1 MTFTPS
7 SASGRA
13 RPARAGRRALLIA
26 TSVALVSG
34 ALLPAAGS
42 ASASVPASFADRPG
56 SLGRQAAAPLKD
68 PVKEYDITLL
78 TGDVVHYTD
87 GVGKQDTVTVD
98 RPDGAVGGVHVQQAG
113 DDLYVL
119 PDEAGS
125 LLAAGKLDRRL
136 FNVSALARMG
146 YDDKRSG
153 GIPVI
158 ATYPASRGRS
168 LPAAPRGAKKIRTLD
183 SIHGAALKAGKDTV
197 RAFWNDI
204 ARTSTARSLDN
215 GIDRLWLD
223 GRVEAALKDSV
234 PQVNAPQAWAEGYDG
249 KGSKVAVLDTGID
262 ATHPDVKDRI
272 LETKSF
278 VPGEEVVDKNGHGTH
293 VASTI
298 AGSGAA
304 SEGVNKGVAPGA
316 GLIIGKVLGDS
327 GSGEDSGIIEA
338 MEWAKAEGA
347 DVVSMSLGSSIPD
360 DGSDPM
366 SQAVDALSADG
377 GPLFV
382 IAAGNSYG
390 AGTIGSPGSAQKAL
404 TVAAVDKKDKRA
416 DFSSMGPLVR
426 SYGLKPDLSAPGVDI
441 NAAASQSV
449 PGMNGM
455 YQSMSG
461 TSMATPHVA
470 GAAAILKQ
478 RHPDW
483 SGQRIKDALMSS
495 SKRLDAYTPYEQGT
509 GRLDVKAAVDTTI
522 EATGSVEVASYQWPH
537 SASDPVA
544 RRTITY
550 RNTGAKDVTLD
561 LAMDTDAEAYTLSTK
576 RLTVPAGSTAEA
588 VLSLDPSKVANDT
601 RFSGQVIATDE
612 AGTTVAHTGFALY
625 KEQELYDMTLRLR
638 DRAGKPMDG
647 VVVLAALGDRD
658 LGLVQV
664 SGETTLRLPPG
675 NYTAWTSADVAGD
688 RADSK
693 AVAFLAA
700 PETILDKATTVTL
713 DASKAHKVSVRTP
726 KETETRQLRYDMAR
740 TAPDGT
746 VQRDAYQIPLIYD
759 QLWASP
765 TKKVTQGSFSF
776 LTRWRQGEKQIG
788 LTADGRDVPVT
799 AQLGSF
805 VAENSEKKPA
815 GVFAGNGAV
824 ADYDGLNVKGKAVV
838 IRRSDA
844 VAPADRLAN
853 AVAAGAEAL
862 FVVNDGDGVLMESYT
877 PYGTTGAIPVASV
890 QRLAGE
896 NLIKAVQAGRKLT
909 IAQHKFARYVYD
921 LVDRHDGAV
930 PDRSLE
936 FAPSVRQL
944 AKVENTFYGH
954 KDMLGGG
961 YRYDIPD
968 YGPGIGFEEYEKF
981 PGTRDEWVTPLPGA
995 SFWYENHSIL
1005 DAAGS
1010 GGAQEMR
1017 SGELDYTA
1025 GRTYPAQW
1033 FAPITRPRLGTGY
1046 WGPFRSVYNDI
1057 QFNFTPWT
1065 DSGAGHSGA
1074 MPEDEY
1080 DTTTTAF
1087 YQGDTLIKKV
1097 KGRAGFAWDVSP
1109 EKLPYRFVL
1118 DSTRDGDMWKTS
1130 TRTHTEWNFVSGAMD
1145 ENGPYQADI
1154 PMLQLDYK
1162 VDTDLAGDVGA
1173 GKWTEIGL
1181 TSGTQEWLEGAVR
1194 AAKASLSVSYDDGKT
1209 WEAVQLRKDAAGSW
1223 TARFKTPKAGS
1234 SFVSL
1239 KAHAEAADG
1248 LGVDQE
1254 ITRAFGLK

>member
-1 MTFTPS
+1 M
-7 SASGRA
+7 
-13 RPARAGRRALLIA
+13 
-26 TSVALVSG
+26 SG
-34 ALLPAAGS
+34 ALLPATGFASTAAGQS
-42 ASASVPASFADRPG
+42 GPVD
-56 SLGRQAAAPLKD
+56 RQAAA

-78 TGDVVHYTD
+78 TGDVVHYSD

-98 RPDGAVGGVHVQQAG
+98 RPDGAAGGVHVQQAG

-119 PDEAGS
+119 PDEANS
-125 LLAAGKLDRRL
+125 LIAAGRLDRRL
-136 FNVSALARMG
+136 FNVSALAKMG
-146 YDDKRSG
+146 YDDRKSG
-153 GIPVI
+153 GIPLI
-158 ATYPASRGRS
+158 ATYSASQGRS
-168 LPAAPRGAKKIRTLD
+168 LPAAPRGAKKTRTLE
-183 SIHGAALKAGKDTV
+183 SIHGAALKAEKGTA

-204 ARTSTARSLDN
+204 ARTPKARSLGK
-215 GIDRLWLD
+215 GIAKLWLD

-262 ATHPDVKDRI
+262 ATHPDVKDRV

-278 VPGEEVVDKNGHGTH
+278 VPGEEVLDRHGHGTH

-316 GLIIGKVLGDS
+316 DLIIGKVLGDE
-327 GSGEDSGIIEA
+327 GSGADSGIIEA

-382 IAAGNSYG
+382 IAAGNAYG
-390 AGTIGSPGSAQKAL
+390 AGTIGSPGSAEKAL

-416 DFSSMGPLVR
+416 AFSSMGPLVR
-426 SYGLKPDLSAPGVDI
+426 SYGLKPDLSAPGVAI
-441 NAAASQSV
+441 NAAASQAV
-449 PGMNGM
+449 PGVSGM
-455 YQSMSG
+455 YQSMQG

-495 SKRLDAYTPYEQGT
+495 SKKLDAYTPYEQGT

-522 EATGSVEVASYQWPH
+522 EATGSVAVASYNWPH

-544 RRTITY
+544 QRTITY
-550 RNTGAKDVTLD
+550 RNTGTKDVTLD
-561 LAMDTDAEAYTLSTK
+561 LAMDTDAEAYSLSTNQ
-576 RLTVPAGSTAEA
+576 LTVPAGSTAEA

-601 RFSGQVIATDE
+601 QFSGQVIAKDA
-612 AGTTVAHTGFALY
+612 AGTVVAHTGFALN
-625 KEQELYDMTLRLR
+625 KEQELYDLTLRLR
-638 DRAGKPMDG
+638 DRDGKPMDG
-647 VVVLAALGDRD
+647 LVVLGALGDPN
-658 LGLVQV
+658 LNVVPV
-664 SGETTLRLPPG
+664 SGESTLRLPPG
-675 NYTAWTSADVAGD
+675 NYTAWTAADIAGD

-713 DASKAHKVSVRTP
+713 DASKARKVSVRTP
-726 KETETRQLRYDMAR
+726 KETETRQLRFDMAR

-746 VQRDAYQIPLIYD
+746 VQRDLYQIPLIYD

-765 TKKVTQGSFSF
+765 TEKVKQGSFSF
-776 LTRWRQGEKQIG
+776 LTRWRQGEKQ
-788 LTADGRDVPVT
+788 LDVSVEGRGVPVFPQGG
-799 AQLGSF
+799 AAI
-805 VAENSEKKPA
+805 AEGGEEKLA

-824 ADYDGLNVKGKAVV
+824 ADYEGLNVKGKAVV
-838 IRRSDA
+838 IRSSDA

-853 AVAAGAEAL
+853 AVAAGAGAL

-877 PYGTTGAIPVASV
+877 RYGTKGTIPVASV

-896 NLIKAVQAGRKLT
+896 DLIKAAQRGAKLT
-909 IAQHKFARYVYD
+909 VAQHRYASYVYD
-921 LVDRHDGAV
+921 LVDRHDGFV

-936 FAPSVRQL
+936 FAPSTRQL

-954 KDMLGGG
+954 KDTLGAGF
-961 YRYDIPD
+961 RYDIPD
-968 YGPGIGFEEYEKF
+968 YGPGVGFEEYEKF
-981 PGTRDEWVTPLPGA
+981 PGTRQEWVNPLPGD
-995 SFWYENHSIL
+995 SFWYENHSVL
-1005 DAAGS
+1005 NATQTDS
-1010 GGAQEMR
+1010 AQEMR
-1017 SGELDYTA
+1017 GGALDYTA
-1025 GRTYPAQW
+1025 GRTYSAQW
-1033 FAPITRPRLGTGY
+1033 FAPISRPRLGTAY

-1074 MPEDEY
+1074 MENEY
-1080 DTTTTAF
+1080 ETTSTAF

-1097 KGRAGFAWDVSP
+1097 KGRAGFAWDVSA

-1118 DSTRDGDMWKTS
+1118 DATRDADVWKTS
-1130 TRTHTEWNFVSGAMD
+1130 TRTHTEWNFVSGALD
-1145 ENGPYQADI
+1145 KNGPNQADI
-1154 PMLQLDYK
+1154 PMLQLDYG
-1162 VDTDLAGDVGA
+1162 VETDLAGDVSA
-1173 GKWTEIGL
+1173 GRWTEIGL
-1181 TSGTQEWLEGAVR
+1181 TSGTQEWLDGAVK
-1194 AAKASLSVSYDDGKT
+1194 AKKASLSVSYDDGKN
-1209 WEAVQLRKDAAGSW
+1209 WSDVELRENSAGSW
-1223 TARFKTPKAGS
+1223 TARFQTPKKAGG
-1234 SFVSL
+1234 FVSI
-1239 KAHAEAADG
+1239 KAHAEAGDG

-1254 ITRAFGLK
+1254 IIRAFGLK

>member
-1 MTFTPS
+1 MTITPF

-13 RPARAGRRALLIA
+13 GRARPAHAGRRALVIA
-26 TSVALVSG
+26 TSVALLGG
-34 ALLPAAGS
+34 ALLPAAGA
-42 ASASVPASFADRPG
+42 ASGPSDRRAPAG
-56 SLGRQAAAPLKD
+56 HEAAA

-119 PDEAGS
+119 PDEAQS

-136 FNVSALARMG
+136 FNVSALVRMG

-153 GIPVI
+153 GIPLI
-158 ATYPASRGRS
+158 ATYPGDRARS
-168 LPAAPRGAKKIRTLD
+168 LPAVPRGARKTRTLE
-183 SIHGAALKAGKDTV
+183 SIHGAALKADKGTA
-197 RAFWNDI
+197 RTFWNGI
-204 ARTSTARSLDN
+204 ARAPEARSLDA
-215 GIDRLWLD
+215 GLGKLWLD

-249 KGSKVAVLDTGID
+249 KGAKVAVLDTGID
-262 ATHPDVKDRI
+262 ADHPDVKDRV
-272 LETKSF
+272 LESKSF
-278 VPGEEVVDKNGHGTH
+278 VPGEEVDDKNGHGTH

-304 SEGVNKGVAPGA
+304 SQGTNKGVAPGA
-316 GLIIGKVLGDS
+316 DLIVGKVLGDE
-327 GSGEDSGIIEA
+327 GSGADSGIIEA
-338 MEWAKAEGA
+338 MEWARAEGA
-347 DVVSMSLGSSIPD
+347 DVVSMSLGSPVPD

-382 IAAGNSYG
+382 IAAGNAYG
-390 AGTIGSPGSAQKAL
+390 AGTIGSPGSAEKAL
-404 TVAAVDKKDKRA
+404 TVAAVDKRDNRA

-449 PGMNGM
+449 PGIEGM

-495 SKRLDAYTPYEQGT
+495 SKRLPDYTPYQQGT
-509 GRLDVKAAVDTTI
+509 GRLDVKAAIDTTV
-522 EATGSVEVASYQWPH
+522 EATGSVPVASYDWPH

-544 RRTITY
+544 ERTLTY
-550 RNTGAKDVTLD
+550 RNTGTKDIALD
-561 LAMDTDAEAYTLSTK
+561 LATDTDADAYRLSTK

-588 VLSLDPSKVANDT
+588 VLSLDPSKVASGSQ
-601 RFSGQVIATDE
+601 FSGQVLATDA
-612 AGTTVAHTGFALY
+612 AGTVVAHTGFALN
-625 KEQELYDMTLRLR
+625 KERELYDLTLRLK

-647 VVVLAALGDRD
+647 TVVLGALGDPEPMP
-658 LGLVQV
+658 VQV

-675 NYTAWTSADVAGD
+675 NYTAWTAAEVTGD

-693 AVAFLAA
+693 ALAFLAA
-700 PETILDKATTVTL
+700 PEIILGKAATVTL
-713 DASKAHKVSVRTP
+713 DASRARKVAVRTP

-776 LTRWRQGEKQIG
+776 LTRWRQGEKLLA
-788 LTADGRDVPVT
+788 LTADGRDVPAAV
-799 AQLGSF
+799 QGGSP
-805 VAENSEKKPA
+805 VAGSSRKKLT
-815 GVFAGNGAV
+815 GVFAGNGAA
-824 ADYDGLNVKGKAVV
+824 ADYKGLNVRGKAVV

-844 VAPADRLAN
+844 VAPEDRAAN
-853 AVAAGAEAL
+853 AVAAGADAL
-862 FVVNDGDGVLMESYT
+862 FVVNDGDGVLLEGYA
-877 PYGTTGAIPVASV
+877 PYGTETAIPVASV

-896 NLIKAVQAGRKLT
+896 ELIRTARRGKKLT
-909 IAQHKFARYVYD
+909 VEQRKFARYVYD
-921 LVDRHDGAV
+921 LVDRHDGTI

-936 FAPSVRQL
+936 FAPKARAL

-954 KDMLGGG
+954 RDVLGGG

-995 SFWYENHSIL
+995 SFWYENHSVL
-1005 DAAGS
+1005 GAD
-1010 GGAQEMR
+1010 GGEAVLEMR

-1025 GRTYPAQW
+1025 GRTYRTDW
-1033 FAPITRPRLGTGY
+1033 FAPVARPRLGTGY
-1046 WGPFRSVYNDI
+1046 WGPFRSVYDDV

-1065 DSGAGHSGA
+1065 DAGAGNSGA
-1074 MPEDEY
+1074 MPQGEY
-1080 DTTTTAF
+1080 DTTSTAF

-1097 KGRAGFAWDVSP
+1097 AGRAGYAWDLSP
-1109 EKLPYRFVL
+1109 ERLPYRFVL
-1118 DSTRDGDMWKTS
+1118 DATRDGDVWKTS

-1145 ENGPYQADI
+1145 ENGPSQADI
-1154 PMLQLDYK
+1154 PLLQLDYR
-1162 VDTDLAGDVGA
+1162 VDTDLAGDVKA
-1173 GKWTEIGL
+1173 GRPAEIGL
-1181 TSGTQEWLEGAVR
+1181 SAGTQEWLDGAVK
-1194 AAKASLSVSYDDGKT
+1194 AKKASLSVSYDDGKT
-1209 WEAVQLRKDAAGSW
+1209 WSAVPLRQDGAGSW
-1223 TARFKTPKAGS
+1223 TARFTTPKRAGS
-1234 SFVSL
+1234 SVSL
-1239 KAHAEAADG
+1239 KAHAEAAGG

-1254 ITRAFGLK
+1254 IIRAFGLK

>member
-1 MTFTPS
+1 MTSTPS

-13 RPARAGRRALLIA
+13 RSARAGRRALLLA
-26 TSVALVSG
+26 TAVALVSG
-34 ALLPAAGS
+34 ALVPAAGL
-42 ASASVPASFADRPG
+42 ASAASGGLRPPADR
-56 SLGRQAAAPLKD
+56 QAGA

-98 RPDGAVGGVHVQQAG
+98 RPDGATGGVHVQQAG
-113 DDLYVL
+113 DDIYVL
-119 PDEAGS
+119 PDEATG

-136 FNVSALARMG
+136 FNVSALAKMG

-153 GIPVI
+153 GIPLI
-158 ATYPASRGRS
+158 ATYPAGKGRS
-168 LPAAPRGAKKIRTLD
+168 LPAAPRGAKKVRTLE
-183 SIHGAALKAGKDTV
+183 SIHGAALKAGKDTA
-197 RAFWNDI
+197 RTFWNGI
-204 ARTSTARSLDN
+204 AGAPVARSLDG
-215 GIDRLWLD
+215 GIAKLWLD
-223 GRVEAALKDSV
+223 GRAEAALKDSV

-278 VPGEEVVDKNGHGTH
+278 VPGEEAVDRNGHGTH

-316 GLIIGKVLGDS
+316 DLIIGKVLGDE
-327 GSGEDSGIIEA
+327 GSGADSGIIEA

-382 IAAGNSYG
+382 IAAGNAYG
-390 AGTIGSPGSAQKAL
+390 AGTIGSPGSAEKAL
-404 TVAAVDKKDKRA
+404 TIAAVDKKDNRA

-449 PGMNGM
+449 PGIDGM

-483 SGQRIKDALMSS
+483 SGQRIKDTLMSS
-495 SKRLDAYTPYEQGT
+495 SKELPDYTPYQQGT

-522 EATGSVEVASYQWPH
+522 EATGSVAVASYDWPH
-537 SASDPVA
+537 SPSDPVA
-544 RRTITY
+544 ERTITY

-561 LAMDTDAEAYTLSTK
+561 LATDTDADAYTLSTK
-576 RLTVPAGSTAEA
+576 QLTVPAGSTAEA
-588 VLSLDPSKVANDT
+588 VLSLDPSKVANNT
-601 RFSGQVIATDE
+601 QFSGQVIAKDA
-612 AGTTVAHTGFALY
+612 AGTTVAHTGFALN
-625 KEQELYDMTLRLR
+625 KEQELYDLTLKLR
-638 DRAGKPMDG
+638 DRDGKPMDG
-647 VVVLAALGDRD
+647 TVVLGALGDPQ
-658 LGLVQV
+658 LQSVAV
-664 SGETTLRLPPG
+664 PGETTLRLPPG
-675 NYTAWTSADVAGD
+675 NYTTWAAADIAGD

-693 AVAFLAA
+693 ALAFLAA
-700 PETILDKATTVTL
+700 PEVILDKATTVTL
-713 DASKAHKVSVRTP
+713 DASKARKVSVRTP

-746 VQRDAYQIPLIYD
+746 VQRDAYQIPLMYD

-776 LTRWRQGEKQIG
+776 LTRWRQGEKLID
-788 LTADGRDVPVT
+788 LTAGGRDVPVT
-799 AQLGSF
+799 AQGGSP
-805 VAENSEKKPA
+805 VAENSTQKLA
-815 GVFAGNGAV
+815 AVFAGNGAV
-824 ADYDGLNVKGKAVV
+824 ADYKGLDVKGKAVV

-844 VAPADRLAN
+844 VAPEDRAAD
-853 AVAAGAEAL
+853 AVAAGAKAL
-862 FVVNDGDGVLMESYT
+862 FVVNDGDGVAMESYA
-877 PYGTTGAIPVASV
+877 PYGTETAVPVASV

-896 NLIKAVQAGRKLT
+896 KLIDVARHGSKVT
-909 IAQHKFARYVYD
+909 IAQRKFARYVYD
-921 LVDRHDGAV
+921 LVDRHDGVV

-936 FAPSVRQL
+936 YAPSARRL

-995 SFWYENHSIL
+995 SFWYENHSVL
-1005 DAAGS
+1005 NATGTDS
-1010 GGAQEMR
+1010 AQEMR
-1017 SGELDYTA
+1017 SGELGYTA
-1025 GRTYPAQW
+1025 GRTYPAEW
-1033 FAPITRPRLGTGY
+1033 FAPIARPRLGTGY
-1046 WGPFRSVYNDI
+1046 WGPFRSVHNDI
-1057 QFNFTPWT
+1057 QYNFTPWT

-1087 YQGDTLIKKV
+1087 YQGDTLIKKAA
-1097 KGRAGFAWDVSP
+1097 GRAGFAGDVSP

-1118 DSTRDGDMWKTS
+1118 DSARDGDVWKTS

-1145 ENGPYQADI
+1145 ENGPFQADI
-1154 PMLQLDYK
+1154 PMLQLDYR
-1162 VDTDLAGDVGA
+1162 VGADLAGDVKA
-1173 GKWTEIGL
+1173 GKWTEVGL
-1181 TSGTQEWLEGAVR
+1181 ASGTQEWLKGAVK
-1194 AAKASLSVSYDDGKT
+1194 ATGASLSVSYDDGKT
-1209 WEAVQLRKDAAGSW
+1209 WDAVQLRKDAAGSW
-1223 TARFKTPKAGS
+1223 TARFKTPKKAG

-1254 ITRAFGLK
+1254 IIRAFGLK

>member
-7 SASGRA
+7 SATGRA
-13 RPARAGRRALLIA
+13 RPARAGRRALLLA
-26 TSVALVSG
+26 TSVALMSG
-34 ALLPAAGS
+34 AMLPAAGS
-42 ASASVPASFADRPG
+42 ASAAAGRSGPVD
-56 SLGRQAAAPLKD
+56 RQAAGLVKD
-68 PVKEYDITLL
+68 YDITLV

-119 PDEAGS
+119 PDEAES

-146 YDDKRSG
+146 YDDKSSG
-153 GIPVI
+153 GIPLI
-158 ATYPASRGRS
+158 ATYAASQGRS
-168 LPAAPRGAKKIRTLD
+168 LPAAPRGAEKTHTLE
-183 SIHGAALKAGKDTV
+183 SIHGAALKADKDTA
-197 RAFWNDI
+197 RTFWSDI

-215 GIDRLWLD
+215 GIAKLWLD

-249 KGSKVAVLDTGID
+249 KGTKVAVLDTGID
-262 ATHPDVKDRI
+262 ATHPDVKDRV
-272 LETKSF
+272 LESKSF
-278 VPGEEVVDKNGHGTH
+278 VPGEEVLDKNGHGTH

-304 SEGVNKGVAPGA
+304 SEGVNKGVAPGTD
-316 GLIIGKVLGDS
+316 LLIGKVLSNG
-327 GSGEDSGIIEA
+327 GYGEDSGIIEA

-347 DVVSMSLGSSIPD
+347 DVISMSLGSDIPD
-360 DGSDPM
+360 DGSNPM

-390 AGTIGSPGSAQKAL
+390 AGTIGSPGSADKAL
-404 TVAAVDKKDKRA
+404 TVAAVDKKDNRA
-416 DFSSMGPLVR
+416 AFSSMGPLVR
-426 SYGLKPDLSAPGVDI
+426 SHGLKPDLSAPGVDI
-441 NAAASQSV
+441 NAAASQAV
-449 PGMNGM
+449 PGISGM

-495 SKRLDAYTPYEQGT
+495 SKELPDYTPYEQGT
-509 GRLDVKAAVDTTI
+509 GRLDVKAAVDTTV
-522 EATGSVEVASYQWPH
+522 EATGSVAVASYNWPH

-544 RRTITY
+544 QRTITY
-550 RNTGAKDVTLD
+550 RNTGTKDVTLD
-561 LAMDTDAEAYTLSTK
+561 LATDTDADAYTLSVEQ
-576 RLTVPAGSTAEA
+576 LTVPAGSTAEA
-588 VLSLDPSKVANDT
+588 VLSLDPSKVASDT
-601 RFSGQVIATDE
+601 QFSGQVVAKDA
-612 AGTTVAHTGFALY
+612 AGTVVAHTGFALN
-625 KEQELYDMTLRLR
+625 KERELYDLTLRLR

-647 VVVLAALGDRD
+647 QVVIAALGDPNLD
-658 LGLVQV
+658 VVQV

-675 NYTAWTSADVAGD
+675 NYTAWTTAEIAGD

-693 AVAFLAA
+693 ALAFLSA
-700 PETILDKATTVTL
+700 PETILEKATTVTL
-713 DASKAHKVSVRTP
+713 DASKAHKVDVRTP

-776 LTRWRQGEKQIG
+776 LTRWRQGEKLID

-799 AQLGSF
+799 VQGGSP
-805 VAENSEKKPA
+805 VAESSSKKLA
-815 GVFAGNGAV
+815 AVFAGNGAE
-824 ADYDGLNVKGKAVV
+824 ADYNKLNVKGKAVV

-844 VAPADRLAN
+844 VAPADRVAN

-862 FVVNDGDGVLMESYT
+862 FVVNDGDGRLLESYA
-877 PYGTTGAIPVASV
+877 PYGTKTAIPVASV

-896 NLIKAVQAGRKLT
+896 TLIKSVQAGGKLT
-909 IAQHKFARYVYD
+909 VDQRKFARYVYD
-921 LVDRHDGAV
+921 LVDRHDGTV

-936 FAPSVRQL
+936 FAPSARQL

-954 KDMLGGG
+954 KDTLGAG

-995 SFWYENHSIL
+995 SFWYENHSIF
-1005 DAAGS
+1005 DATES
-1010 GGAQEMR
+1010 ETAQEMR
-1017 SGELDYTA
+1017 SGDLDYTA
-1025 GRTYPAQW
+1025 GRTYPAAW

-1074 MPEDEY
+1074 MPQDEY
-1080 DTTTTAF
+1080 DTTSTAF
-1087 YQGDTLIKKV
+1087 YQGDTLIKTV

-1118 DSTRDGDMWKTS
+1118 DSARDGDVWKTS

-1162 VDTDLAGDVGA
+1162 VDTDLAGDVKA
-1173 GKWTEIGL
+1173 GQWTEVGL
-1181 TSGTQEWLEGAVR
+1181 TSGTQEWLDGAVK
-1194 AAKASLSVSYDDGKT
+1194 ATKASLSVSYDDGKS
-1209 WEAVQLRKDAAGSW
+1209 WEAAELRKDAAGSW
-1223 TARFKTPKAGS
+1223 TARFKTPKKGS

-1239 KAHAEAADG
+1239 KAHAEASDG
-1248 LGVDQE
+1248 LGIDQE

>member
-1 MTFTPS
+1 M
-7 SASGRA
+7 
-13 RPARAGRRALLIA
+13 A

-42 ASASVPASFADRPG
+42 ASAVPARPG
-56 SLGRQAAAPLKD
+56 PTDHRAAA

-87 GVGKQDTVTVD
+87 GAGKQDTVTVD
-98 RPDGAVGGVHVQQAG
+98 RPDGATGGVHVQQAG
-113 DDLYVL
+113 NDIYVL
-119 PDEAGS
+119 PDEAGP

-136 FNVSALARMG
+136 FNVSALAEMG
-146 YDDKRSG
+146 YDDKSSG
-153 GIPVI
+153 GIPLI
-158 ATYPASRGRS
+158 ATYPAGKGRS
-168 LPAAPRGAKKIRTLD
+168 LPVAPRGAKKVRTLE
-183 SIHGAALKAGKDTV
+183 SIHGAALKAGKDTA
-197 RAFWNDI
+197 RTFWNGI
-204 ARTSTARSLDN
+204 TGAPGARSLDG
-215 GIDRLWLD
+215 GIAELWLD
-223 GRVEAALKDSV
+223 GRAEASLKDSV

-272 LETKSF
+272 LGTRSF
-278 VPGEEVVDKNGHGTH
+278 VPGEEAVDRNGHGTH

-316 GLIIGKVLGDS
+316 GLIIGKVLSDEGF
-327 GSGEDSGIIEA
+327 GADSGIIEA

-382 IAAGNSYG
+382 VAAGNAYG
-390 AGTIGSPGSAQKAL
+390 EGTIGSPGSAAKAL
-404 TVAAVDKKDKRA
+404 TVAAVDKQDHRA
-416 DFSSMGPLVR
+416 PFSSMGPLVG

-449 PGMNGM
+449 PGVDGM
-455 YQSMSG
+455 YRSMSG

-470 GAAAILKQ
+470 GAAAVLKQ

-483 SGQRIKDALMSS
+483 SGQRIKAALMSS
-495 SKRLDAYTPYEQGT
+495 SKVLPDHTPYQQGT

-522 EATGSVEVASYQWPH
+522 EATGSVEVASYDWPH
-537 SASDPVA
+537 SPSDPVA
-544 RRTITY
+544 ERTITY

-561 LAMDTDAEAYTLSTK
+561 LATDTDDDACTLSVK
-576 RLTVPAGSTAEA
+576 QLTVPAGSTAET
-588 VLSLDPSKVANDT
+588 VLSLDPSKVANNT
-601 RFSGQVIATDE
+601 QFSGQVVAKDA
-612 AGTTVAHTGFALY
+612 AGTTVAHTGFALN
-625 KEQELYDMTLRLR
+625 KEQELYDLTLELR
-638 DRAGKPMDG
+638 DRDGKPMDG
-647 VVVLAALGDRD
+647 TVVLGALGDPQ
-658 LGLVQV
+658 LQPVAV
-664 SGETTLRLPPG
+664 PGETTLRLPPG
-675 NYTAWTSADVAGD
+675 NYTAWAAADVAGD

-693 AVAFLAA
+693 ALAFLAA
-700 PETILDKATTVTL
+700 PEIILDKASTVTL
-713 DASKAHKVSVRTP
+713 DASEARRIGVRTP

-746 VQRDAYQIPLIYD
+746 VQRDAYQIPLMYD

-776 LTRWRQGEKQIG
+776 LTRWRQGEKLID

-799 AQLGSF
+799 AQVGSP
-805 VAENSEKKPA
+805 VAESSTKNLA
-815 GVFAGNGAV
+815 AVFAGNGAA
-824 ADYDGLNVKGKAVV
+824 ADYKGLDAKGKAVV

-844 VAPADRLAN
+844 VAPADRAAN

-862 FVVNDGDGVLMESYT
+862 LVVNDGDGVLLESYA
-877 PYGTTGAIPVASV
+877 PYGSETAVPVASV

-896 NLIKAVQAGRKLT
+896 SLIDSARRGSKVT
-909 IAQHKFARYVYD
+909 VAQRKFARYVYD
-921 LVDRHDGAV
+921 LVDRHDGV
-930 PDRSLE
+930 IPDRSLE
-936 FAPSVRQL
+936 YAPSARQL

-995 SFWYENHSIL
+995 SFWYENHSVL
-1005 DAAGS
+1005 NATATDF
-1010 GGAQEMR
+1010 AQEMR
-1017 SGELDYTA
+1017 SGKLDYTA

-1046 WGPFRSVYNDI
+1046 WGPFRSVHNDI

-1097 KGRAGFAWDVSP
+1097 AGRAGFAWDVSP

-1118 DSTRDGDMWKTS
+1118 DSGRDSDLWRTS

-1145 ENGPYQADI
+1145 ENGPFQADI
-1154 PMLQLDYK
+1154 PMLQLDYR
-1162 VDTDLAGDVGA
+1162 VDTDLSGDVRA
-1173 GKWTEIGL
+1173 GRWTEVGL
-1181 TSGTQEWLEGAVR
+1181 SSGTQEWLDGAVK
-1194 AAKASLSVSYDDGKT
+1194 ATGASLSVSYDDGET

-1223 TARFKTPKAGS
+1223 TARFKTPKKAG

-1248 LGVDQE
+1248 LGIDQE
-1254 ITRAFGLK
+1254 IIRAFGLK